1 MNINIEILDNPCLN
15 VIVPSTL
22 YNEPL
27 HVVVGGELG
36 QGQQALHGDGLV
48 DLGHLLED
56 PHKGHVPEWL
66 SVLLDG
72 GEVFT
77 SINKLEFLIN
87 LMKLKYIKW

>member
-1 MNINIEILDNPCLN
+1 M
-15 VIVPSTL
+15 
-22 YNEPL
+22 
-27 HVVVGGELG
+27 VVVGELG

-66 SVLLDG
+66 GVLLDGG

-77 SINKLEFLIN
+77 SINKIEFLIN
-87 LMKLKYIKW
+87 LMKL

>member
-15 VIVPSTL
+15 AIVPCTL
-22 YNEPL
+22 HNEPL
-27 HVVVGGELG
+27 YVVVGGELG

>member
-1 MNINIEILDNPCLN
+1 M
-15 VIVPSTL
+15 
-22 YNEPL
+22 
-27 HVVVGGELG
+27 VVGGELG
-36 QGQQALHGDGLV
+36 QGQQVLHGDGLV
-48 DLGHLLED
+48 DLGHLLKE
-56 PHKGHVPEWL
+56 PHKGHVPELL

>member
-1 MNINIEILDNPCLN
+1 MRFLILAH
-15 VIVPSTL
+15 TL

-48 DLGHLLED
+48 DLGHLLEE

-66 SVLLDG
+66 SVLIDCR
-72 GEVFT
+72 EVFT
-77 SINKLEFLIN
+77 SINSFSST
-87 LMKLKYIKW
+87 